1 MPRPQV
7 YDRDA
12 MLDAAEELAVEGG
25 VKAVT
30 IRAVSERAGISN
42 GAIYHAF
49 GSRGGLV
56 GRAWVRAAR
65 RFLALQKQAVDAED
79 EPVRAV
85 IAAADAPAVF
95 SEQYPSSTRLV
106 LGTRREELIGDA
118 PAEVQAELRA
128 LDTDLRDLLIR
139 LSIAMWDRKD
149 AASVAVIEDCVV
161 GLPTGL
167 MLRRPMPPTDD
178 TRRRLAAAVEAILSV
193 KLGDNKMPAHLE
205 ITDDIA
211 VLNLGDDENRF
222 SPDWLTTVNGF
233 LDRIESGE
241 AKALVT
247 TGSGKFYSNG
257 LDLDWLAAHSDQGDW
272 YVGQVQQLL
281 ARVLVA
287 PVPTVAAVN
296 GHAFGAGSMLGIA
309 HDFRVM
315 RVDRG
320 YYCFPEV
327 DIHIP
332 FTPGMAA
339 LIQAKLTPAAA
350 VEAMTTGR
358 RYGGADA
365 EAIGLVTATAPEGKV
380 TSTAVDLVAALKGKD
395 PGTLQA
401 IKSTMFAS
409 VTAAL
414 RGKA

>member
-1 MPRPQV
+1 MSAQ
-7 YDRDA
+7 
-12 MLDAAEELAVEGG
+12 
-25 VKAVT
+25 
-30 IRAVSERAGISN
+30 
-42 GAIYHAF
+42 
-49 GSRGGLV
+49 
-56 GRAWVRAAR
+56 
-65 RFLALQKQAVDAED
+65 
-79 EPVRAV
+79 
-85 IAAADAPAVF
+85 
-95 SEQYPSSTRLV
+95 
-106 LGTRREELIGDA
+106 
-118 PAEVQAELRA
+118 
-128 LDTDLRDLLIR
+128 
-139 LSIAMWDRKD
+139 
-149 AASVAVIEDCVV
+149 
-161 GLPTGL
+161 
-167 MLRRPMPPTDD
+167 
-178 TRRRLAAAVEAILSV
+178 
-193 KLGDNKMPAHLE
+193 LE

-222 SPDWLTTVNGF
+222 SPEWLITVNGF

-272 YVGQVQQLL
+272 YLGQVHQLL

-287 PVPTVAAVN
+287 PVPTVAAIN

-320 YYCFPEV
+320 FFCFPEV

-332 FTPGMAA
+332 FSPGMAA
-339 LIQAKLTPAAA
+339 IIQAKLTPATA

-358 RYGGADA
+358 RYGGTDA
-365 EAIGLVTATAPEGKV
+365 ETAGLVTATAPEDRV
-380 TSTAVDLVAALKGKD
+380 TATAVDLVTPLKGKD
-395 PGTLQA
+395 ASTLQA

-414 RGKA
+414 SG